1 MNNPSRR
8 PIVILMAEDDEDD
21 RMLAREALEESR
33 VANDLH
39 FVYDGIELLEYLH
52 HQGRYSDPETAPRP
66 GIILLDLNMPRMDGR
81 EALEKIK
88 EDPTFRSIPVVVMT
102 TSEAEE
108 DIVRSY
114 DLGAASYITKPV
126 TFEGLLRVMRA
137 IGDYW
142 VEIVELPGT
151 RRARE

>member
-88 EDPTFRSIPVVVMT
+88 EDPTFRSIPW
-102 TSEAEE
+102 S
-108 DIVRSY
+108 
-114 DLGAASYITKPV
+114 
-126 TFEGLLRVMRA
+126 
-137 IGDYW
+137 
-142 VEIVELPGT
+142 
-151 RRARE
+151 